1 MIANTGN
8 LWSIQFMYS
17 LILIVSGKKIRA
29 SIDILA
35 EIIFLFNILILFGPL
50 PNKSSN
56 TACEA

>member
-8 LWSIQFMYS
+8 LWPIQFMYS
-17 LILIVSGKKIRA
+17 LIVSGKKIRA

-50 PNKSSN
+50 LNKSSN